1 MTYYGFPLVSYTLQ
15 YPCVGDRALVKRIT
29 EIVGDVEEDTER
41 GYDHGVFI
49 PLKLVIPKADIP
61 VVQLSLHANLSSN
74 LHFELGEKLSALREE
89 GVLIIGSGFT
99 THNMELMMQD
109 AGKEELKKF
118 VEEARVCTLISD
130 AALRKKKLLELEK
143 SPNFRRAHPRADHWM
158 PFVVA
163 AGAAGDSEAEI
174 LYQQWWIVFYF
185 KMNEFPGVPYLFL
198 TRHQPNEI
206 NLFPVYLVRFKT
218 LAYTAR
224 LVSIIQTGTPHLS
237 VATGSLR
244 ENFGSWLLF
253 DGTPKVEYILA
264 PQTRLGSCTGQLLP
278 ACKGPPVIIIT

>member
-1 MTYYGFPLVSYTLQ
+1 MQNQLSKLPVIFLGHGGGPCFFMEGGIFTGLDKHSEARKFLDGLSRHASLVDHMPHVKSILVISAHWEAGDPFRIISRPSDAPKLLYDYYGFPLVSYTLQ

-99 THNMELMMQD
+99 THNMELMMQGT
-109 AGKEELKKF
+109 GKEELKKF

-163 AGAAGDSEAEI
+163 AGAAGDSEAQI
-174 LYQQWWIVFYF
+174 LYQQWWRGAMVDC
-185 KMNEFPGVPYLFL
+185 VLFSN
-198 TRHQPNEI
+198 Q
-206 NLFPVYLVRFKT
+206 
-218 LAYTAR
+218 
-224 LVSIIQTGTPHLS
+224 
-237 VATGSLR
+237 
-244 ENFGSWLLF
+244 
-253 DGTPKVEYILA
+253 
-264 PQTRLGSCTGQLLP
+264 
-278 ACKGPPVIIIT
+278 